1 MIAPKD
7 HLYEKERVNA
17 LKSYNVLD
25 TLPEED
31 YDNLTK
37 IAAQICGTPISL
49 VSLLDETRQWFKSR
63 HGIDATET
71 PKELAFC
78 AHAINSDDKI
88 FNIKDAREDERFKE
102 NPLVINDPNVIFY
115 AGVSLTNDEGLPLG
129 TLCVIDHKPR
139 TLTQTQKDSLTAL
152 SKHVMNLLE
161 LRKNRILLED
171 SNKELALKNTELE
184 NFASTTAHDLKA
196 PLNNISSMSE
206 LIIESYSD
214 KLEEDGSIML
224 GFIKTSSDKLKK
236 LIDGLLNYSKTS
248 SLLHSERTTVTITT
262 IIEDLQTLYAFE
274 SSVDLVVKTDLK
286 TITINKIALDQIL
299 INLVG
304 NAIKYGN
311 KDDLKIIIGVS
322 ESKENY
328 HFYVQ
333 DNGPGIALNLHDKIF
348 EIFKTVGVKD
358 KYGQQG
364 TGIGL
369 ATVKKIV
376 EKLGGT
382 ISVESE
388 EGKGAK
394 FIFNITKDTTP
405 NIPLVNYLGA
415 SPQGIY

>member
-1 MIAPKD
+1 MIAPKE

-17 LKSYNVLD
+17 LKSYDVLD

-71 PKELAFC
+71 PRELAFC
-78 AHAINSDDKI
+78 AHAINSKDKI
-88 FNIKDAREDERFKE
+88 FNIKDAREDERFKD

-115 AGVSLTNDEGLPLG
+115 AGVPLTNDKGLPLG
-129 TLCVIDHKPR
+129 TLCVIDHRPR

-161 LRKNRILLED
+161 LRKNKILLEN
-171 SNKELALKNTELE
+171 SNKELALKNSELE

-206 LIIESYSD
+206 LVIESYSN

-224 GFIKTSSDKLKK
+224 GYIKTSSDKLKK

-248 SLLHSERTTVTITT
+248 SLLHSERTTVNITT
-262 IIEDLQTLYAFE
+262 IVEDLQTLYAFE
-274 SSVDLVVKTDLK
+274 SSVNLLVKTDLK
-286 TITINKIALDQIL
+286 TITINKTALDQIL

-311 KDDLKIIIGVS
+311 KDDLEIIIGVS

-394 FIFNITKDTTP
+394 FIFNILKDTIP
-405 NIPLVNYLGA
+405 NIPLVKEVAL
-415 SPQGIY
+415 

>member
-17 LKSYNVLD
+17 LKSYDVLD

-71 PKELAFC
+71 SKELAFC
-78 AHAINSDDKI
+78 AHAINSDDEI
-88 FNIKDAREDERFKE
+88 FNVKDARKDERFND

-115 AGVSLTNDEGLPLG
+115 AGVPLTNDEGLPLG

-196 PLNNISSMSE
+196 PLNNISSMTE

-236 LIDGLLNYSKTS
+236 LINGILNYSKTS
-248 SLLHSERTTVTITT
+248 SLLHSERTTVSVTT
-262 IIEDLQTLYAFE
+262 IVEDLQTLYAFE
-274 SSVDLVVKTDLK
+274 SSVDLLAKTDLK

-311 KDDLKIIIGVS
+311 KDNLEIIIGIS

-333 DNGPGIALNLHDKIF
+333 DNGPGIALKLHDKIF

-376 EKLGGT
+376 KKLGGT
-382 ISVESE
+382 ISIESE
-388 EGKGAK
+388 EGKGSK
-394 FIFNITKDTTP
+394 FIFTITKDTIP
-405 NIPLVNYLGA
+405 NISLVKEAAL
-415 SPQGIY
+415 